1 MFGRRATDE
10 SATPE
15 STTAA
20 SATVA
25 GAESSSAQTQ
35 KEATAPKGRPTPSR
49 KEAEAARKQAIRVP
63 RDPKAAKAA
72 ERERAREGRIKQ
84 QEALRG
90 GDERYLPVRDQGPV
104 KKFARDWVDSRFQ
117 LASYFLPLALL
128 ILLTGFL
135 KLPVKTANTV
145 RSIETALLLG
155 MILTTLITYF
165 LVNSALKKQFPDPVD
180 RKGAAWYATMRS
192 AMPKRFR
199 QPKPTVRAGG
209 APVAQKAPKESKAPK
224 D

>member
-1 MFGRRATDE
+1 MFGRRATDD

-15 STTAA
+15 STTADSSTA
-20 SATVA
+20 A
-25 GAESSSAQTQ
+25 AESSSSGAS
-35 KEATAPKGRPTPSR
+35 KDATAPKGRPTPSR
-49 KEAEAARKQAIRVP
+49 KDAEAARKQAIRVP

-72 ERERAREGRIKQ
+72 ERERARETRLKQ

-117 LASYFLPLALL
+117 LASYFLPLALV
-128 ILLTGFL
+128 ILLTGFVRI
-135 KLPVKTANTV
+135 PTKTANTV

-199 QPKPTVRAGG
+199 QPKPTVSTGGRA
-209 APVAQKAPKESKAPK
+209 VEQKAPKAPK
-224 D
+224 TPKE